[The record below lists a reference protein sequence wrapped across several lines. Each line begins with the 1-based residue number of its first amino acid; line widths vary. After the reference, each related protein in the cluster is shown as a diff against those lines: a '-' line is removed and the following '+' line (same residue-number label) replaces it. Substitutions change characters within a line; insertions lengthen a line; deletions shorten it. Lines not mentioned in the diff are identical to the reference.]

1 MKLKNDFVI
10 REFNGTVYA
19 VQTDLPA
26 DKKSEPVTLNET
38 GRILWQALQSE
49 TDAASLVSALL
60 SEYDIDIKTAEND
73 VSAFI
78 RKLRE
83 AGMLS
88 EEK

>member
-78 RKLRE
+78 RKLRD